1 MSRPTPSHQQQSDST
16 ARTKEEPED
25 MELDQTPSPVRGW
38 TRPAL
43 ETPGV
48 IDETSTST
56 ERLTSLTSVSH
67 NHMHINPVGV
77 VENGDMSVGTSP
89 ALPIHALT
97 CDDGAE
103 EEVLMSDDEDGCRT
117 RTSMAERQSDYFSL
131 TEITTMTGTVSAE
144 RAATGTS
151 LPLVPPPQN
160 HGLVGAP
167 AIPEPPA
174 RLPHPG
180 PEDSHAQP
188 LLPGSSDTSSTS
200 SPPRPLLP
208 SQPAGSLFERRI
220 LPPLRA
226 PQAPPFG
233 RRATIGSDVFSS
245 RLSSF
250 STIGQDIV
258 GSRQPFD
265 IHGGGYEIPPL
276 TPGILGAIEPADR
289 PRPVSSPGPG
299 ARPALGTPHRRR
311 GSSHVPGLSSSNPSR
326 TYTPAQDVSRL
337 RAAASMSFSNLAD
350 THTLSEHRRRPSAEH
365 RLHAFSPYRAPGSRG
380 TISSRQTVTPSSE
393 LDDPLQVG
401 TVAGPSGPRPSVL
414 ERRLAEEL
422 SEADQARRRSSA
434 TGKSVKSTRMGMACI
449 ICRKRRVPVVWRTKV
464 KLADEIFPTC

>member
-1 MSRPTPSHQQQSDST
+1 
-16 ARTKEEPED
+16 

-311 GSSHVPGLSSSNPSR
+311 GSSHVPGLSSSNPLGHTRRHRTSLDSAPQRQCRFRTWPIRTPCPSIVADRVRSIDCMRSR
-326 TYTPAQDVSRL
+326 RIAHPDQGGPSRL
-337 RAAASMSFSNLAD
+337 ARLSPRAASSMI
-350 THTLSEHRRRPSAEH
+350 R
-365 RLHAFSPYRAPGSRG
+365 YKW
-380 TISSRQTVTPSSE
+380 V
-393 LDDPLQVG
+393 PLP
-401 TVAGPSGPRPSVL
+401 A
-414 ERRLAEEL
+414 
-422 SEADQARRRSSA
+422 
-434 TGKSVKSTRMGMACI
+434 
-449 ICRKRRVPVVWRTKV
+449 PVVPARASLRGGWRKS
-464 KLADEIFPTC
+464 